1 MPVRLGKM
9 MINGR
14 LGGKTFSRRMED
26 FYNIFGEEI
35 FIFLSAA
42 LKISIKARRMKGI
55 NMQLRKM
62 KISGG
67 YCCGYTN

>member
-1 MPVRLGKM
+1 VKTFSVRLEEM
-9 MINGR
+9 TINGR

-42 LKISIKARRMKGI
+42 LK
-55 NMQLRKM
+55 
-62 KISGG
+62 
-67 YCCGYTN
+67 T